1 MTRYA
6 NRYLVLTAIGW
17 LGKTLPAGASLVA
30 EPSAKTEALLAQGAI
45 QLDVQASIDH
55 DPTVIPDG
63 APLPQAVPWES
74 LTVSQLTEMAAAEG
88 IDLLG
93 VKKKADIIELIVAH
107 QAALMAAGEGADE
120 DAGTQPADPDTQ
132 EGTE

>member
-6 NRYLVLTAIGW
+6 NRYRVLTAIGW

-45 QLDVQASIDH
+45 ELDAQAHIDN
-55 DPTVIPDG
+55 DPIVIPDD
-63 APLPQAVPWES
+63 APLPEDVPLES
-74 LTVSQLTEMAAAEG
+74 LTVAQLTEAAAAEG

-93 VKKKADIIELIVAH
+93 VKKKADIIELLVAH

-120 DAGTQPADPDTQ
+120 GASTQ
-132 EGTE
+132 EGAE

>member
-1 MTRYA
+1 MTRYT

-45 QLDVQASIDH
+45 ELDAQAHIDN
-55 DPTVIPDG
+55 DPIVIPDD
-63 APLPQAVPWES
+63 AQLPQEVPLES
-74 LTVSQLTEMAAAEG
+74 LTVPQLTELAAAEG

-93 VKKKADIIELIVAH
+93 VKKKADIIELIAAH
-107 QAALMAAGEGADE
+107 QAALMDADE
-120 DAGTQPADPDTQ
+120 DESTQPADPDAQ
-132 EGTE
+132 EGAE